1 MAETTVMA
9 TRGNRGYEP
18 TLEARVAE
26 ATVAVTEATGG
37 GGNRGGDGD
46 GEGGGGDDGGDAG
59 GDGGGGGE
67 GGDGDGEGGGAGA
80 GDDGGDDRYVMDSEA
95 MVVVA
100 ETARM
105 AEATKVVT
113 EAMVVAT
120 EAVRVAET
128 TVRW

>member
-1 MAETTVMA
+1 MME
-9 TRGNRGYEP
+9 
-18 TLEARVAE
+18 
-26 ATVAVTEATGG
+26 
-37 GGNRGGDGD
+37 
-46 GEGGGGDDGGDAG
+46 
-59 GDGGGGGE
+59 
-67 GGDGDGEGGGAGA
+67 
-80 GDDGGDDRYVMDSEA
+80 SEA

>member
-46 GEGGGGDDGGDAG
+46 GEGGGGDDGGWLVTLV
-59 GDGGGGGE
+59 
-67 GGDGDGEGGGAGA
+67 
-80 GDDGGDDRYVMDSEA
+80 VMEVEA
-95 MVVVA
+95 ARVVM
-100 ETARM
+100 ETARV
-105 AEATKVVT
+105 AEPEQAMMVVT
-113 EAMVVAT
+113 IDM
-120 EAVRVAET
+120 
-128 TVRW
+128 